1 MRVWSGIA
9 PPPDDRATACRSRH
23 RLTTVEALLR
33 RERTVVACGL
43 ALLTLLAWSYLWM
56 GAGTGMS
63 ATAMT
68 RLVLFPHLR
77 AGPMSMMRM
86 ESPHFVWALAIVMW
100 WVMMVAMMLP
110 SAAPLVLLYGRVLRQ
125 RRADTRPGAAYA
137 PSAFLAAGYLA
148 VWLAFSIAA
157 ATLQSVLEPVGLL
170 STTTWWSSSA
180 TLSAVILAA
189 AGLYQLAPL
198 KHACLV
204 QCRGPAEFLMRYWRP
219 GRLGAFVMG
228 VRHGAS
234 CVGCCWMLMAL
245 LFVGGVMNLAW
256 VAVLAVLVLVEK
268 LAPAGP
274 LVGRISGVIL
284 LVWAAATAVA

>member
-1 MRVWSGIA
+1 
-9 PPPDDRATACRSRH
+9 
-23 RLTTVEALLR
+23 VEALLR
-33 RERTVVACGL
+33 RERAVVAGGL
-43 ALLTLLAWSYLWM
+43 ALLTLLAWSYIWM

-63 ATAMT
+63 AMDMT
-68 RLVLFPHLR
+68 RLLLFPHLG
-77 AGPMSMMRM
+77 AEPMAMMSM
-86 ESPHFVWALAIVMW
+86 EPSHFAWTIAIVMW

-110 SAAPLVLLYGRVLRQ
+110 SAAPLVLLYGRVLRH
-125 RRADTRPGAAYA
+125 RRADALPGAAYA

-157 ATLQSVLEPVGLL
+157 ATLQSLLEPVGLL

-189 AGLYQLAPL
+189 AGLYQLSPL

-204 QCRGPAEFLMRYWRP
+204 QCRGPVAFLMRYWRP

-228 VRHGAS
+228 VRHGAL

-256 VAVLAVLVLVEK
+256 IALLALLVMIEK

-274 LVGRISGVIL
+274 LVGKISGIVL
-284 LVWAAATAVA
+284 LVWAAVTALV

>member
-1 MRVWSGIA
+1 M
-9 PPPDDRATACRSRH
+9 
-23 RLTTVEALLR
+23 EALLR
-33 RERTVVACGL
+33 RERAVVAAGL
-43 ALLTLLAWSYLWM
+43 ALLTLLAWSYIWL

-63 ATAMT
+63 ARDMT
-68 RLVLFPHLR
+68 RLALFPHLH
-77 AGPMSMMRM
+77 AGLTPTMSMQ
-86 ESPHFVWALAIVMW
+86 SPRFAWALAIVMW

-110 SAAPLVLLYGRVLRQ
+110 SAAPLMLLYGRALRQ
-125 RRADTRPGAAYA
+125 TTRADVRPGAAYA
-137 PSAFLAAGYLA
+137 PTAFLASGYLA

-157 ATLQSVLEPVGLL
+157 ATLQSALEPVGLL
-170 STTTWWSSSA
+170 STTTWWSTSA

-189 AGLYQLAPL
+189 AGLYQLSPL

-204 QCRGPAEFLMRYWRP
+204 QCRGPIAFLMRYWRP

-228 VRHGAS
+228 ARHGAL

-256 VAVLAVLVLVEK
+256 IALLALLVLVEK

-274 LVGRISGVIL
+274 LIGKISGVVL
-284 LVWAAATAVA
+284 LLWAAATVVV

>member
-1 MRVWSGIA
+1 M
-9 PPPDDRATACRSRH
+9 
-23 RLTTVEALLR
+23 EALLR
-33 RERTVVACGL
+33 RERAVVAGGL
-43 ALLTLLAWSYLWM
+43 ALLSLLAWSYVWQ

-63 ATAMT
+63 TTGMT
-68 RLVLFPHLR
+68 RLVLFPHL
-77 AGPMSMMRM
+77 AAEPMPMIGM
-86 ESPHFVWALAIVMW
+86 EASHFPWTLAVVMW

-125 RRADTRPGAAYA
+125 TRADVRPGAAYA
-137 PSAFLAAGYLA
+137 PTAFLAAGYLA

-157 ATLQSVLEPVGLL
+157 ATFQSLLEPMGLL
-170 STTTWWSSSA
+170 STTTWWSRSA

-189 AGLYQLAPL
+189 AGLYQLSPL

-204 QCRGPAEFLMRYWRP
+204 QCRGPVGFLMRYWRP

-228 VRHGAS
+228 ARHGAL
-234 CVGCCWMLMAL
+234 CVGCCWMIMAL

-256 VAVLAVLVLVEK
+256 IALLALLVLVEK

-274 LVGRISGVIL
+274 LVGRISGVL
-284 LVWAAATAVA
+284 FLVWAAATALV